1 MKVFIITIEGM
12 DSSERLAAKGFE
24 SAKSLGYQP
33 FYFMAYTKND
43 SIELLEEHGI
53 KPISNTSY
61 PYFDLYNKWTSVP
74 GTRGCFASHY
84 ALWNVCCQFNEPIII
99 MEHDAVML
107 REWSNPDWTDV
118 LHLDWE
124 GSIRRR
130 KMRNG
135 FDSYNNVQENSVF
148 RMGFSPGETSGII
161 SMNCCYAYAIKPHA
175 AAKLIDDVKN
185 IGWFA
190 ADRFIREPIVNIETV
205 HPKIA
210 EEQPEAVEMFTTAF

>member
-1 MKVFIITIEGM
+1 M
-12 DSSERLAAKGFE
+12 DSSERLAAKAFE
-24 SAKSLGYQP
+24 SAKNLGYEP
-33 FYFMAYTKND
+33 FYFMAYTKDD
-43 SIELLEEHGI
+43 SIELLNEHSV
-53 KPISNTSY
+53 KPISDASY
-61 PYFDLYNKWTSVP
+61 PYFDLYNRWTSVP

-84 ALWNVCCQFNEPIII
+84 SLWNVSCQFDEPIII
-99 MEHDAVML
+99 MEHDAIML
-107 REWSNPDWTDV
+107 KEWENPQWKDV

-135 FDSYNNVQENSVF
+135 FDSYDTVKENSVF
-148 RMGFSPGETSGII
+148 RMGFSPGEASGII
-161 SMNCCYAYAIKPHA
+161 SMNCCYAYGIKPHA
-175 AAKLIDDVKN
+175 AAKLIEQAKS

-190 ADRFIREPIVNIETV
+190 ADRFIHEPIVNIETI

>member
-12 DSSERLAAKGFE
+12 DSSERLAAKAFE
-24 SAKSLGYQP
+24 SAKNLGYEP
-33 FYFMAYTKND
+33 FYFMAYTKDD
-43 SIELLEEHGI
+43 SIELLNQHSV
-53 KPISNTSY
+53 KPISDASY
-61 PYFDLYNKWTSVP
+61 PYFDLYNRWTSVP

-84 ALWNVCCQFNEPIII
+84 SLWNVSCQFDEPIII
-99 MEHDAVML
+99 MEHDAIML
-107 REWSNPDWTDV
+107 KEWENPQWKDV

-135 FDSYNNVQENSVF
+135 FDSYDTVKENSVF
-148 RMGFSPGETSGII
+148 RMGFCPGETSGII
-161 SMNCCYAYAIKPHA
+161 SMNCTYAYAIKPHA
-175 AAKLIDDVKN
+175 AAKLIEQAKS

-190 ADRFIREPIVNIETV
+190 ADRFIHEPIVNIETI